1 MLLASSVVHAGVE
14 CTVDFDVQFL
24 HMHDCRIVLQL
35 FQTKLREQ

>member
-14 CTVDFDVQFL
+14 CTVGFDEFL
-24 HMHDCRIVLQL
+24 HMHDCRRVLQL